1 VQAERPTNI
10 TRHGTL
16 RLALAQGITPN
27 QERDRLQAE
36 HVVAVLNRLVGR
48 RGAPRTLFA
57 DTGAEFTGHLVHPWA
72 YRCRTQIDFL
82 RPGKPIHN
90 ASIKTINGSL
100 RDECLNLH
108 WLDTMAE
115 ARSVIEAGG
124 QGHSES
130 RPHMALGQRTP
141 PDHRLLTGGFTPAN
155 SARTRRSSTLD
166 HLTETLQ

>member
-1 VQAERPTNI
+1 MQAGRPTNI
-10 TRHGTL
+10 TRQGTL
-16 RLALAQGITPN
+16 RLALT
-27 QERDRLQAE
+27 QEIILNPDRDRLQAE

-57 DTGAEFTGHLVHPWA
+57 NTGAEFTGHLVHPWA

-90 ASIKTINGSL
+90 ASIKTFNGSL
-100 RDECLNLH
+100 RDERLNLH

-141 PDHRLLTGGFTPAN
+141 PDHRLLTGGSPPRTA
-155 SARTRRSSTLD
+155 SAAAEAQRWTT
-166 HLTETLQ
+166 